1 MPSRPAATN
10 SGDLNLETEFAGVA
24 EEPTGRAS
32 ADGPPPMEFTQEFF
46 RPAEIASSDQ
56 RASDAD
62 WTGTRAGSEET

>member
-56 RASDAD
+56 
-62 WTGTRAGSEET
+62 